1 MLGIA
6 VPKAGLGLKLLLKA
20 TSTPAVLQWVT
31 ITAAS

>member
-20 TSTPAVLQWVT
+20 TSTPAV
-31 ITAAS
+31 ASVGHNHCC